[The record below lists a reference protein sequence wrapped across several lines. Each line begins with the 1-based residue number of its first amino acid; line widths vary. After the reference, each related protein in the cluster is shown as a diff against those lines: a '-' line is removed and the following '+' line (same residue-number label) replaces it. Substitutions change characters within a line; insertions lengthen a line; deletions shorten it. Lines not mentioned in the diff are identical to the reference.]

1 MEEYI
6 NYLNEYQK
14 ILDEKIDEYI
24 TTSKVTRDDTL
35 HDEIKIIWS
44 PDKKISPSFDR
55 LEKYALEEYNYKN
68 EKINSLLKAI
78 FYYGDYYKDDLYD
91 RLNNTDPCDFKTIIR
106 DIIAF
111 TIAITERQ
119 YDEENNLIDDE

>member
-6 NYLNEYQK
+6 NYLNRYQK
-14 ILDEKIDEYI
+14 ILDEKIEEYI
-24 TTSKVTRDDTL
+24 TTSKVTRDNTL
-35 HDEIKIIWS
+35 HDDIKIIWS
-44 PDKKISPSFDR
+44 SDKKISPNFDR

-68 EKINSLLKAI
+68 EKINNLLKAI
-78 FYYGDYYKDDLYD
+78 FYYGDYYKDCLYH